1 VRSGWNESSEGGVTH
16 LFVNVFE
23 FAEEIY
29 VAKATVRAEEEDI
42 GLLIDPTPHPDVGD
56 AVELF
61 LDEWLEEVVICHDE
75 LRRTVT

>member
-1 VRSGWNESSEGGVTH
+1 MKHT
-16 LFVNVFE
+16 FVNVFE
-23 FAEEIY
+23 FAEEMY